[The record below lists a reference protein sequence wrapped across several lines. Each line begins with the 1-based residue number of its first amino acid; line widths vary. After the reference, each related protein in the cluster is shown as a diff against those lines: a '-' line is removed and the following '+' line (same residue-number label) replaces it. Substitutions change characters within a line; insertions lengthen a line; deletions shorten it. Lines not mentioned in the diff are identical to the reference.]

1 MDGLSL
7 QKSEDFMLMSA
18 IKKDKYWNPDKIRI
32 NLYKLKNKL

>member
-18 IKKDKYWNPDKIRI
+18 IKKDKILKPKVRI